1 MTSAPAFDV
10 LLDSGAAARPERIA
24 LEPGE
29 PRLGDLLAH
38 PAPAAGRAVHVRAN
52 MVASVDGGAW
62 GADHRSGSINDA
74 ADFRVFEVLRALAD
88 VVLVGAGTIRAE
100 GYGPVERPDRLAGLT
115 AAHGRTPTIHTAVVS
130 RSGVLPASLLEPGA
144 ATILLTTG
152 PGAAIHEGT
161 ALAQEGRV
169 VVVED
174 ELGGVDLA
182 AALAELARRGL
193 TRVLTEGGPHL
204 LASLLDDG
212 LVDELMLTTS
222 PRLVGSA
229 PGRIV
234 AGPRSL
240 QDVLDMQATPELL
253 LHADGTLVTR
263 WLLRRP

>member
-1 MTSAPAFDV
+1 MTSAPTFDL
-10 LLDSGAAARPERIA
+10 LLDSGSVARPERIVP
-24 LEPGE
+24 EPGE
-29 PRLGDLLAH
+29 PRLGELLAH
-38 PAPAAGRAVHVRAN
+38 RAPRPGRTACVRAN
-52 MVASVDGGAW
+52 MVTSVDGGAW
-62 GADHRSGSINDA
+62 GADHLSGSINDA
-74 ADFRVFEVLRALAD
+74 ADLRVFEVLRSLAD

-100 GYGPVERPDRLAGLT
+100 GYGPVERPPHLAGLA
-115 AAHGRTPTIHTAVVS
+115 AAHGRAPTIVTAVVS

-144 ATILLTTG
+144 DTILLTTG
-152 PGAAIHEGT
+152 MGADTHEGT
-161 ALAQEGRV
+161 PLAQDGRV

-174 ELGGVDLA
+174 EQGGVDLS
-182 AALAELARRGL
+182 AALAELGRRGL

-222 PRLVGSA
+222 PRFVGSA

-240 QDVLDMQATPELL
+240 QDVLDTRATPGLL
-253 LHADGTLVTR
+253 LHASGTLITR